1 MTGVLEKTV
10 STKAAPKTAM
20 VLAAGLGERMRPI
33 TDTLPKPL
41 VPVRGR
47 PMLDIILDRLDEAGV
62 TKAVVNLH
70 YLGEMIEDHLG
81 GRKAP
86 AVVFSH
92 EDDRLE
98 TGGGIRKALPL
109 LGEDPFFALNGDV
122 CWLDGLTPAL
132 RRLAA
137 AWDPEKMD
145 ALLLLHPTAFAL
157 GYEGVGDY
165 VMNPQGRLRR
175 RLEREVAPFIF
186 AGIQILHPRLF
197 AGAPE
202 GSFSLNRLYDKA
214 QEEERLWG
222 IRHDGEWFHVGTPEG
237 LREVE
242 DALHH
247 LGRYSAQT

>member
-1 MTGVLEKTV
+1 M
-10 STKAAPKTAM
+10 
-20 VLAAGLGERMRPI
+20 
-33 TDTLPKPL
+33 
-41 VPVRGR
+41 
-47 PMLDIILDRLDEAGV
+47 
-62 TKAVVNLH
+62 
-70 YLGEMIEDHLG
+70 
-81 GRKAP
+81 
-86 AVVFSH
+86 
-92 EDDRLE
+92 
-98 TGGGIRKALPL
+98 
-109 LGEDPFFALNGDV
+109 
-122 CWLDGLTPAL
+122 
-132 RRLAA
+132 
-137 AWDPEKMD
+137 
-145 ALLLLHPTAFAL
+145 LLLHPTAFAL